1 MVFAGWPV
9 TSRMVS
15 SSSLMA
21 CSTVPNCSK
30 MRLKLGK
37 PSFRFSIRLVVFQTD
52 TAAQQRGLH

>member
-21 CSTVPNCSK
+21 CSTMPNCSRI
-30 MRLKLGK
+30 RLKLGK
-37 PSFRFSIRLVVFQTD
+37 PSFRFSTRLVVFQID
-52 TAAQQRGLH
+52 TAA